1 MIPSNRNLIVTQ
13 IGQNEVTRT
22 YKVDSYNK
30 RIIGTT
36 DGQPAIEQAILKNFD
51 TERFAYVIY
60 SKNYG
65 IELEKYIGKDYD
77 FIRSDL
83 QRAIEECLLV
93 DARIYSIN
101 NLQFTQEGLDYMS
114 ITMDIETEQGV
125 LTTSLEVK
133 KRMHFQPI

>member
-114 ITMDIETEQGV
+114 ITLDLQTESGV
-125 LTTSLEVK
+125 LPITLEVK
-133 KRMHFQPI
+133 K

>member
-83 QRAIEECLLV
+83 LRAIEECLLV

-125 LTTSLEVK
+125 LTTTLEVK
-133 KRMHFQPI
+133 K

>member
-22 YKVDSYNK
+22 YKVNSYNK

-125 LTTSLEVK
+125 LTTTLEVK
-133 KRMHFQPI
+133 K

>member
-77 FIRSDL
+77 FIRSYL

-125 LTTSLEVK
+125 LTTTLEVK
-133 KRMHFQPI
+133 K

>member
-36 DGQPAIEQAILKNFD
+36 DGQPAIEQAILKNFN

-125 LTTSLEVK
+125 LTTTLEVK
-133 KRMHFQPI
+133 K

>member
-125 LTTSLEVK
+125 LTTTVEVK
-133 KRMHFQPI
+133 K

>member
-65 IELEKYIGKDYD
+65 IELEKYIGKDYN

-125 LTTSLEVK
+125 LTTTLEVK
-133 KRMHFQPI
+133 K

>member
-93 DARIYSIN
+93 DVRIYSIN

-125 LTTSLEVK
+125 LTTTLEVK
-133 KRMHFQPI
+133 K

>member
-51 TERFAYVIY
+51 TERFAYIIY

-65 IELEKYIGKDYD
+65 IELEKYIGKDFDY
-77 FIRSDL
+77 IQADL

-125 LTTSLEVK
+125 LTTTLEVK
-133 KRMHFQPI
+133 K

>member
-36 DGQPAIEQAILKNFD
+36 NGQPAIEQAILKNFD

-125 LTTSLEVK
+125 LTTTLEVK
-133 KRMHFQPI
+133 K